1 MVHSY
6 LTSSIDDRF
15 FQLEN
20 RILSSLIFYM
30 YVCPDDIKFKTQLN
44 KSENVYTPVFVNII
58 EFYLSIT
65 RLLSGIFIF

>member
-1 MVHSY
+1 
-6 LTSSIDDRF
+6 
-15 FQLEN
+15 
-20 RILSSLIFYM
+20 M